1 MRSPLHICPS
11 WKPVAQKEKKRKKFL
26 NFYVPVVFFFSA
38 RSETISS
45 GNQLVGKL
53 NRFWGQWPVFSGLP
67 FWLFTHAE
75 SLLKHHGSILLGA
88 QSDCKS
94 KPESFQYQNSCPSN
108 TDISIYRATNSKP
121 DTEYKNFSRNKL
133 WRHNLYENYIL
144 FKNTNIVC
152 AVYQQSAHWWTCSV

>member
-1 MRSPLHICPS
+1 MT
-11 WKPVAQKEKKRKKFL
+11 
-26 NFYVPVVFFFSA
+26 NFFSA

-53 NRFWGQWPVFSGLP
+53 NRFWAQWAVFSGLP

-121 DTEYKNFSRNKL
+121 DTEYKNFSQLRTNCGDIIYMKTTFYL
-133 WRHNLYENYIL
+133 RIQILYVQFISNLPTGGHVL
-144 FKNTNIVC
+144 CK
-152 AVYQQSAHWWTCSV
+152 

>member
-1 MRSPLHICPS
+1 MT
-11 WKPVAQKEKKRKKFL
+11 
-26 NFYVPVVFFFSA
+26 NFFSA

-53 NRFWGQWPVFSGLP
+53 NRFWAQWAVFSGLP

-121 DTEYKNFSRNKL
+121 DTEYKNFSRLRTNRGDIIYMKTTFYL
-133 WRHNLYENYIL
+133 RIQILYVQFISNLPTGGHVL
-144 FKNTNIVC
+144 CK
-152 AVYQQSAHWWTCSV
+152 

>member
-1 MRSPLHICPS
+1 MT
-11 WKPVAQKEKKRKKFL
+11 
-26 NFYVPVVFFFSA
+26 NFFSA

-45 GNQLVGKL
+45 RNQLVGKL
-53 NRFWGQWPVFSGLP
+53 NRFWAQWAVFSGLP

-94 KPESFQYQNSCPSN
+94 KPESFQYQNSCASN

-121 DTEYKNFSRNKL
+121 DTEYKNFSRLRTNCGDIIYMKTTFYL
-133 WRHNLYENYIL
+133 RIKILYVQFISNLPTGGNVL
-144 FKNTNIVC
+144 CK
-152 AVYQQSAHWWTCSV
+152 

>member
-1 MRSPLHICPS
+1 MT
-11 WKPVAQKEKKRKKFL
+11 
-26 NFYVPVVFFFSA
+26 NFFSA

-53 NRFWGQWPVFSGLP
+53 NRFWAQWAVFLGLP

-121 DTEYKNFSRNKL
+121 DTEYKNFSRLRTNCGDIIYMKTTFYL
-133 WRHNLYENYIL
+133 RIQILYVQFISNLPTGGHVL
-144 FKNTNIVC
+144 CK
-152 AVYQQSAHWWTCSV
+152 